1 MKLIIT
7 LIFFLLHSSAPDSK
21 CQWVNQVIPSS
32 FPVSSCYF
40 PGANTGYIVGYG
52 NLILKTSNGGTNWID
67 ISLPTTAE
75 NMNSVWFLNDTTGFI
90 CSTRDSLLYT
100 TNGGINWTNHY
111 YTVYQSDR
119 IFFINSQTGWFTSN
133 GLYKTTN
140 AGINWFQISNQRA
153 QSFIFINENTGW
165 KIEYLGS
172 GNTDLLKTTNG
183 GVNWNVMYNT
193 GNFRVLYCADFVNE
207 NTGWVCGYR
216 GFIAKTE
223 NGGVNWT
230 VQRDVETDAL
240 YTIKFVNQNTGWA
253 SGDNSLVV
261 KTTNGGSNWVNT
273 TLPASRFQDIKFINE
288 NTGWMIGSFG
298 KVYKTTNNGGLT
310 SVSPNETQGTKYSLL
325 QNYPNPFNP
334 VTNLEFEIKDL
345 GFVSLKVY
353 DILGNEV
360 SVLVNELK
368 PSGSYKTEWDAS
380 EYPSGIYFYT
390 LSVNGKFAETK
401 SMMLLK

>member
-1 MKLIIT
+1 MKIIT
-7 LIFFLLHSSAPDSK
+7 IFLISVFLLSSSDTKS
-21 CQWVNQVIPSS
+21 QWVSQVMPSS
-32 FPVSSCYF
+32 FPVASCYF
-40 PGANTGYIVGYG
+40 TGANTGYIVGYG
-52 NLILKTSNGGTNWID
+52 NLILKTSNGGNSWTD
-67 ISLPTTAE
+67 ISLPSTAE

-100 TNGGINWTNHY
+100 TNGGISWTNHF

-119 IFFINSQTGWFTSN
+119 IFFINSQTGWLTSN
-133 GLYKTTN
+133 GLHKTTN

-153 QSFIFINENTGW
+153 QSFIFLNENTGW
-165 KIEYLGS
+165 RIDYLGS
-172 GNTDLLKTTNG
+172 GNTDLMKTTNG

-193 GNFRVLYCADFVNE
+193 GNFRVLYCVDFINE

-223 NGGVNWT
+223 NGGANWT

-240 YTIKFVNQNTGWA
+240 YIIDFVNPNTGWA
-253 SGDNSLVV
+253 AGDNSLVV
-261 KTTNGGSNWVNT
+261 KTTNGGSNWIT
-273 TLPASRFQDIKFINE
+273 TSLPASRFQDIKFINE

-310 SVSPNETQGTKYSLL
+310 SVSPNETQVKNYSLL

-334 VTNLEFEIKDL
+334 ITNLEFVIPDQE
-345 GFVSLKVY
+345 FVSIIVY
-353 DILGNEV
+353 DILGNEI
-360 SVLVNELK
+360 SVLVNEMK
-368 PSGSYKTEWDAS
+368 RAGSYTTEWNAS
-380 EYPSGIYFYT
+380 EYPSGIYFYIF
-390 LSVNGKFAETK
+390 SVNGKFVDTK